1 MTWHLTG
8 CGPRSSAQVA
18 LLIGGAGGGWFVLR
32 AGRQQF
38 ERDREAN
45 RLDRSH
51 QAAITILKEA
61 DRMHGAV
68 RTWARN
74 QDTEAV
80 EGAFDAFAEAVSI
93 QLVTLIDNTA
103 GDCWLDYLALVAE
116 ILESTHDERIDPKLV
131 EAERRQYSTLLTT
144 IGYHVEGRTP
154 PTYEPPPLG
163 DLTAL
168 RNWGNEVVPKS
179 SN

>member
-1 MTWHLTG
+1 
-8 CGPRSSAQVA
+8 
-18 LLIGGAGGGWFVLR
+18 
-32 AGRQQF
+32 
-38 ERDREAN
+38 
-45 RLDRSH
+45 
-51 QAAITILKEA
+51 
-61 DRMHGAV
+61 MHGAV